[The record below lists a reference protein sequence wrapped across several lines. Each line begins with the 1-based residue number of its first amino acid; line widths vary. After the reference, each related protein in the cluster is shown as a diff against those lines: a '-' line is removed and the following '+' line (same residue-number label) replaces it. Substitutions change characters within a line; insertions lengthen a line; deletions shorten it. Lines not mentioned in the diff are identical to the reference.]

1 MFQAYIV
8 ESPSSTPVF
17 KKPCFRHRK
26 ISKAFG
32 VACRGQVRN
41 HCRPPCQKGGAS
53 QKLLVWAQSGAR
65 GSARTSLCGGA
76 SAFETGAAPK
86 RRPRGPQVPPP
97 AVRPSPPH
105 SLPARPPITVFTT
118 IRSTRRGVVF
128 PSLKLLSNGDF
139 EERAQRKHT
148 LFPLLSLRGPH
159 RSPGQAAGQVP
170 G

>member
-1 MFQAYIV
+1 MFSPQKNFKSVWCRMQRPGA
-8 ESPSSTPVF
+8 ESLPASMSERGSV
-17 KKPCFRHRK
+17 
-26 ISKAFG
+26 SKALG
-32 VACRGQVRN
+32 LGAERGPGERPHLSVWGSECIRN
-41 HCRPPCQKGGAS
+41 R
-53 QKLLVWAQSGAR
+53 
-65 GSARTSLCGGA
+65 
-76 SAFETGAAPK
+76 
-86 RRPRGPQVPPP
+86 RRPRAPPP
-97 AVRPSPPH
+97 GTAGPTAVRPSPPH

>member
-1 MFQAYIV
+1 MLFQAYIV

-76 SAFETGAAPK
+76 SAFETGAAPE
-86 RRPRGPQVPPP
+86 RRPRGPQVLPP

-139 EERAQRKHT
+139 EE
-148 LFPLLSLRGPH
+148 
-159 RSPGQAAGQVP
+159 
-170 G
+170 